1 MKVKFVKVWDDR
13 RFGYVKHI
21 VLQVEESDTFL
32 TEANFNPGY
41 KMIISAVY
49 HHVGAAGGHD
59 FNPYHGNRVRE
70 ISRKIDYTESDV
82 LGFYL
87 NKVKDIH
94 EMPEELYTDSF
105 WNVVRT
111 DSSAEK
117 HREFEDDWNSY
128 YKVLHT
134 SKFSFEELRA
144 QLSSLNTK
152 SKLFEESEIDIEAIL
167 DNQQEWMKR
176 LDRISG
182 RADNKVNKKTISFAI
197 IDKKS
202 LDICNDT
209 WSTSSEST
217 IADYLWCPC
226 DELPNFLWEQ
236 VQDKNELSLDRIYK
250 LNENI

>member
-13 RFGYVKHI
+13 KLGYVKHI
-21 VLQVEESDTFL
+21 VLQVEQFDTFL
-32 TEANFNPGY
+32 TEENFNPGY
-41 KMIISAVY
+41 KFIISAVY
-49 HHVGAAGGHD
+49 HNVGAAGGHN

-70 ISRKIDYTESDV
+70 LSRKIDFTESDV

-94 EMPEELYTDSF
+94 EIPEELYTDSF

-111 DSSAEK
+111 DRYAEK
-117 HREFEDDWNSY
+117 HREFDDDCDSF

-134 SKFSFEELRA
+134 SKFSFEELRS
-144 QLSSLNTK
+144 QLSTLNK
-152 SKLFEESEIDIEAIL
+152 KNKLFEGTGIDIEAIL

-182 RADNKVNKKTISFAI
+182 RTDNKENKKSIRLAI
-197 IDKKS
+197 IDKQS
-202 LDICNDT
+202 LEICNDT
-209 WSTSSEST
+209 WSTSSQST

-226 DELPNFLWEQ
+226 DELPDFLWER
-236 VQDKNELSLDRIYK
+236 VQDKNELSLNRIYK
-250 LNENI
+250 LNEDI